1 MSVYKYGVGHIIVSA
16 FRACNMCGGPVFE
29 LVVGAAALL

>member
-1 MSVYKYGVGHIIVSA
+1 MVGEFSNKFVGHIIVSV
-16 FRACNMCGGPVFE
+16 FMCGGPVFE